1 ALEQL
6 GYPLAGTG
14 LLTDYLKLDFPGPVL
29 APPRADRR
37 SFQAAAAGI
46 LAKTTRDAWMR
57 ELAERE
63 PAYGFDRHKGYG
75 TPAHRRALERFG
87 PCSEHRLT
95 FAPVGRYAKE
105 PVRPATMRGKMQQTA
120 GTAHEG
126 REHPGPAENS
136 FPATVGVRLPNGPRL
151 PYVQLPGGAEE
162 PERDSR
168 WLVRTRRGPELGLVR
183 TGVKRDRKAAGRLLR
198 PADDAD
204 FEQEAHLQQK
214 AEELKWFVRARARQQ

>member
-1 ALEQL
+1 MAEDGRPGWELERQLWRSGAGTVIGVDEAGRGCLAGPVAAAAVILPVRNDWPYRDSKTLAPAEREQLARSLRDDAVASAVGWASAREIDEVGILNATHLAAGRALEQL

-95 FAPVGRYAKE
+95 FAPVRRYVKE
-105 PVRPATMRGKMQQTA
+105 PVRPVTMRG
-120 GTAHEG
+120 
-126 REHPGPAENS
+126 
-136 FPATVGVRLPNGPRL
+136 
-151 PYVQLPGGAEE
+151 
-162 PERDSR
+162 
-168 WLVRTRRGPELGLVR
+168 
-183 TGVKRDRKAAGRLLR
+183 
-198 PADDAD
+198 
-204 FEQEAHLQQK
+204 
-214 AEELKWFVRARARQQ
+214 